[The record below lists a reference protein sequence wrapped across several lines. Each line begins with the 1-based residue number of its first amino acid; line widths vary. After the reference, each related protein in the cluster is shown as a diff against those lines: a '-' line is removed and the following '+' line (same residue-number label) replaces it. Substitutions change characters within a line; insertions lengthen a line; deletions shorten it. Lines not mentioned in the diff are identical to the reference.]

1 MLDEDIPESEK
12 LAALGVIDLEEA
24 KVPMQDDQAPE
35 VITKTTK
42 HTLQHEAIIEM
53 MENYGLVLSK
63 DVRYLEYGA
72 GRGLLSHYLHSR
84 INALTDAQS
93 EDQSNTIA

>member
-1 MLDEDIPESEK
+1 MLDEDISESEK

-42 HTLQHEAIIEM
+42 HTLQHEAI
-53 MENYGLVLSK
+53 V
-63 DVRYLEYGA
+63 
-72 GRGLLSHYLHSR
+72 GRFLDFQ
-84 INALTDAQS
+84 NMT
-93 EDQSNTIA
+93 SNL